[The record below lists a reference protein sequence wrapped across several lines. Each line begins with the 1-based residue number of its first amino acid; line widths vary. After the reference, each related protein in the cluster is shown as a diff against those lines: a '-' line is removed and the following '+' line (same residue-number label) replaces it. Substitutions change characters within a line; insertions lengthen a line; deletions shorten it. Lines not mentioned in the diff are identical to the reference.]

1 MKNYIEYGNYI
12 GTVNYSA
19 EDNTFYGKI
28 QGISDLV
35 LFEGSSVH
43 ELKKSF
49 EDAVLDYLETC
60 KEIGKEPNK
69 MYKGVFNVRI
79 PSAMHKKIS
88 HIATKNGIKLNV
100 LVNKAFNYLVKNE
113 TEVLE

>member
-1 MKNYIEYGNYI
+1 MKNYIEYGDYL

-19 EDNTFYGKI
+19 EDSTFYGKI

-35 LFEGSSVH
+35 LFEGDSVD

-49 EDAVLDYLETC
+49 EDAVIDYLATC
-60 KEIGKEPNK
+60 QEVGKEPNK

-79 PSAMHKKIS
+79 PSEMHKQLSKI
-88 HIATKNGIKLNV
+88 ANKKGIKLNV
-100 LVNKAFNYLVKNE
+100 LVNKTFNYLVKNE
-113 TEVLE
+113 NKILE